1 MSEQNKPGGLGDL
14 IGKIKSGAATFA
26 ASTKKPQ
33 REAAA
38 DADNAEVIEPQD
50 NRRPHIDDYDDPLLI
65 DPQDQAEPTK
75 PDPKKMSLKKKLVLG
90 AVVVALGVMAK
101 NGIFTPASTHKPTTE
116 THQASTETNSHDDK
130 PPLPEMHDGGLTAGL
145 PTALGVQAVND
156 PAIGKTLDELQLDGQ
171 LQKPLIASG
180 KPVPPQDSGSIPA
193 DGFGFPTQ
201 LANEPA
207 PPLEIG
213 TAAPQPQTKE
223 HLPLPGAANSPFAP
237 APEVAPEPIS
247 AGSASPFGELPLG
260 AETPPQTAKVSAEKH
275 DPVLGST
282 SLQNPDSSQKPSQ
295 QSDAADVTKMKA
307 QLAQKDNEIKSLKD
321 QLAMKPGSNN
331 KPAHAKPA
339 VAHIPK
345 HTAHVA
351 QRSSTKAVP
360 PVAKVVSRP
369 KLCVKA
375 VAPPARNCTTC
386 VAHAFVVDA
395 GAENMVGQGDFLD
408 GYRVAITGDRLDLQ
422 NSDGQVVHK
431 FWSSPNGC
439 PSI

>member
-1 MSEQNKPGGLGDL
+1 MSEQNKPGGLVEL
-14 IGKIKSGAATFA
+14 VGKIKSGAANIA
-26 ASTKKPQ
+26 AGTKKPRQ
-33 REAAA
+33 DV
-38 DADNAEVIEPQD
+38 DADTVEIVEPQESP
-50 NRRPHIDDYDDPLLI
+50 RPHIDDYDDPLLI
-65 DPQDQAEPTK
+65 DPQDQAEPAK

-101 NGIFTPASTHKPTTE
+101 NGIFTPSATHHTAPESPPATAEGNGRT
-116 THQASTETNSHDDK
+116 DK
-130 PPLPEMHDGGLTAGL
+130 PSLPEMQDGGLTAGL
-145 PTALGVQAVND
+145 PPALGVQTHVD

-171 LQKPLIASG
+171 LQKPLVGSG
-180 KPVPPQDSGSIPA
+180 KAIPQQDAGSIPA
-193 DGFGFPTQ
+193 DSFGFPAQ
-201 LANEPA
+201 PSNEPP
-207 PPLEIG
+207 PPLEVG
-213 TAAPQPQTKE
+213 AAGSQSKDN
-223 HLPLPGAANSPFAP
+223 LPLPGAVNSPFATAAEVTP
-237 APEVAPEPIS
+237 APIS
-247 AGSASPFGELPLG
+247 TTSASPFGEMTVAG
-260 AETPPQTAKVSAEKH
+260 ETNPQKATTGTEKR

-282 SLQNPDSSQKPSQ
+282 PLQNPDSSPKPSLQ
-295 QSDAADVTKMKA
+295 NDAADVMKMKA

-321 QLAMKPGSNN
+321 QLAMKPGGN
-331 KPAHAKPA
+331 KKPVNAKPA

-345 HTAHVA
+345 HSAPVA
-351 QRSSTKAVP
+351 QRSTTKAIP

-431 FWSSPNGC
+431 FWSQPNGC

>member
-14 IGKIKSGAATFA
+14 IGKIKSGAANIA

-33 REAAA
+33 REA
-38 DADNAEVIEPQD
+38 DADVDNVDVIESQD
-50 NRRPHIDDYDDPLLI
+50 SPHPHIDNYDDPLLI
-65 DPQDQAEPTK
+65 DPQDQAEPTN

-90 AVVVALGVMAK
+90 AMVVALCVMAK
-101 NGIFTPASTHKPTTE
+101 NGIFTPDATLKSPPE
-116 THQASTETNSHDDK
+116 THQASTEENSQDDK
-130 PPLPEMHDGGLTAGL
+130 PSLPETNDGGLTAGL
-145 PTALGVQAVND
+145 PTALGEQAVVD

-171 LQKPLIASG
+171 LQKPLVASA
-180 KPVPPQDSGSIPA
+180 KPVLPQDSGSIPT
-193 DGFGFPTQ
+193 DGFGFPSQ
-201 LANEPA
+201 LTNEPP

-213 TAAPQPQTKE
+213 VSASQPKD
-223 HLPLPGAANSPFAP
+223 HLPLPGPANSPFAT
-237 APEVAPEPIS
+237 APEVAAEPSS
-247 AGSASPFGELPLG
+247 AGAASPFGEMNLG
-260 AETPPQTAKVSAEKH
+260 AETPPQTSVLTAEKH

-295 QSDAADVTKMKA
+295 QSDAADVSKMKA

-321 QLAMKPGSNN
+321 QLAKKPGSNA

-339 VAHIPK
+339 VAHINK
-345 HTAHVA
+345 HTANIA
-351 QRSSTKAVP
+351 QRSPTKAVP

-375 VAPPARNCTTC
+375 VAPPARNCITC
-386 VAHAFVVDA
+386 VAHAFIVDA

-431 FWSSPNGC
+431 FWSSPIGC
-439 PSI
+439 PTI

>member
-1 MSEQNKPGGLGDL
+1 MSEQHKPGGLVDL
-14 IGKIKSGAATFA
+14 IGKIKSGAANMA
-26 ASTKKPQ
+26 ASSKKP
-33 REAAA
+33 RK
-38 DADNAEVIEPQD
+38 DADGDAAEVVEPQD
-50 NRRPHIDDYDDPLLI
+50 TPRPQIDDYNDPLLI

-90 AVVVALGVMAK
+90 AVVVALGIMAK
-101 NGIFTPASTHKPTTE
+101 NGIFTPSSPHKSLTE
-116 THQASTETNSHDDK
+116 AHQTSPDTAAPDDK
-130 PPLPEMHDGGLTAGL
+130 PSLPEMQDGGLTAGL
-145 PTALGVQAVND
+145 PTALGQPTAVD
-156 PAIGKTLDELQLDGQ
+156 PAIGKTLEELQLDGQ
-171 LQKPLIASG
+171 LQKPLVTSG
-180 KPVPPQDSGSIPA
+180 NTVSPNKSGSIPA

-201 LANEPA
+201 PGTEPT

-213 TAAPQPQTKE
+213 ASAAEPQAKNT
-223 HLPLPGAANSPFAP
+223 LPLPGAVNSPFAAP
-237 APEVAPEPIS
+237 PEVGQEVIS
-247 AGSASPFGELPLG
+247 TGSASPFGDLPVVT
-260 AETPPQTAKVSAEKH
+260 ETPPKNTQISPEKR

-282 SLQNPDSSQKPSQ
+282 PLQNPDSSQKPSQ
-295 QSDAADVTKMKA
+295 QNDAADVSKMKA
-307 QLAQKDNEIKSLKD
+307 QLAQKDSEIKSLKD

-331 KPAHAKPA
+331 KPVHAKPA
-339 VAHIPK
+339 VVHTPK
-345 HTAHVA
+345 HSAAVV
-351 QRSSTKAVP
+351 QRSPTKAVP

-431 FWSSPNGC
+431 FWSQPNGC

>member
-14 IGKIKSGAATFA
+14 IGKIKSGAATIA
-26 ASTKKPQ
+26 ASTKKP
-33 REAAA
+33 RRDAGTDA
-38 DADNAEVIEPQD
+38 DADNVEVIESQD
-50 NRRPHIDDYDDPLLI
+50 APRPHIDDYNDPLLI
-65 DPQDQAEPTK
+65 DPQDQAVPAK

-101 NGIFTPASTHKPTTE
+101 NGIFTPVAIHQSPPE
-116 THQASTETNSHDDK
+116 THPSTADASAHEDK
-130 PPLPEMHDGGLTAGL
+130 PSLPQMHDGGLTAGL
-145 PTALGVQAVND
+145 PTALGEQAVVD

-171 LQKPLIASG
+171 LQKPLVASG
-180 KPVPPQDSGSIPA
+180 KTVSAQDSGSIPA
-193 DGFGFPTQ
+193 DGFGFPAQ
-201 LANEPA
+201 LANEP

-213 TAAPQPQTKE
+213 ATASQPKE
-223 HLPLPGAANSPFAP
+223 QLPLPSGANSPFAA
-237 APEVAPEPIS
+237 APEVAPEPIT
-247 AGSASPFGELPLG
+247 AGSGSPFGEMPVG
-260 AETPPQTAKVSAEKH
+260 GETPPKLASLSAEKH

-282 SLQNPDSSQKPSQ
+282 SLQNPDSSQKPSLQ
-295 QSDAADVTKMKA
+295 KDAADVTKMKA

-321 QLAMKPGSNN
+321 QLAKKPGSNI
-331 KPAHAKPA
+331 KPAQAKPA
-339 VAHIPK
+339 VAHNPK
-345 HTAHVA
+345 HSARVA
-351 QRSSTKAVP
+351 QRSPTKAVP

>member
-14 IGKIKSGAATFA
+14 IGKIKSGAATIA
-26 ASTKKPQ
+26 ASTKKP
-33 REAAA
+33 RRDA
-38 DADNAEVIEPQD
+38 DADNVEVIESQDAPRPQ
-50 NRRPHIDDYDDPLLI
+50 IDDYNDPLLI
-65 DPQDQAEPTK
+65 DPQDQAEPAK
-75 PDPKKMSLKKKLVLG
+75 PDPKKMTLKKKLVLG

-101 NGIFTPASTHKPTTE
+101 NGIFTPVTTHQSPPE
-116 THQASTETNSHDDK
+116 THQTTADASAHDEK
-130 PPLPEMHDGGLTAGL
+130 PTLPEMHDGGLTAGL
-145 PTALGVQAVND
+145 PTALGEQAAVD

-171 LQKPLIASG
+171 LQKPLVASG
-180 KPVPPQDSGSIPA
+180 KPVPQADSGSIPA
-193 DGFGFPTQ
+193 DSFGFPAQT
-201 LANEPA
+201 ANEPA
-207 PPLEIG
+207 PALEIG
-213 TAAPQPQTKE
+213 ATASQPKE
-223 HLPLPGAANSPFAP
+223 HLPLPSGTNSPFTS
-237 APEVAPEPIS
+237 APEVASEPITAS
-247 AGSASPFGELPLG
+247 SPFGEIPME
-260 AETPPQTAKVSAEKH
+260 AETPSKPAPLSAEKR

-282 SLQNPDSSQKPSQ
+282 SLQNPDSSQKPSLQ
-295 QSDAADVTKMKA
+295 NDAADVTKMKA
-307 QLAQKDNEIKSLKD
+307 QLALKDNEIKSLKD
-321 QLAMKPGSNN
+321 QLAKKPGSNS
-331 KPAHAKPA
+331 KPAHAKPT

-345 HTAHVA
+345 QSAHVA

-431 FWSSPNGC
+431 FWSQPNGC
-439 PSI
+439 PQI